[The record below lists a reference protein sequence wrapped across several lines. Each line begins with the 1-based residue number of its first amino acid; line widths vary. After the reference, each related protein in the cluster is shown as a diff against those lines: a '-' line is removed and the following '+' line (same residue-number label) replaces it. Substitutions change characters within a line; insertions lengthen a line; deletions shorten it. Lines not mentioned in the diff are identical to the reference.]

1 MNTYKINNLRT
12 RVQKTENTT
21 KESLNESNFCVKQS
35 NNNNQT
41 DNLNEVKESSSSDLY
56 EIDAETL
63 SRAILTFCLDGA
75 DAIMYALIL
84 GAPNACAIV
93 QKLRMITAILCE
105 KYESTYKN
113 DNKQLKLILDETQIT
128 KSNTS
133 LENSEQNINNENSN
147 IYKHE
152 TQISKNY
159 DSSTDKNSNEEF
171 IKIIENNPHTNVL
184 EQYFLQGL
192 SSWGY
197 KNTQCLTSTLHRSII
212 KWCMRL
218 SHLPSWNIQQLT
230 SWFTMNKTQWIISPS
245 SPYWPIQLQDLALHG
260 RWAPP
265 LCLWGLGNPGALIQ
279 CNHPIAI
286 VGSRGCDDYGHEI
299 ARRLAYESSLRGH
312 TVISGGAMGI
322 DAAAHWGSLESREV
336 CESQSTPSGPTI
348 AVFAGGLNNIGPSSN
363 ANLFEKI
370 ITNGGACISELCPN
384 TTPIARRFLI
394 RNRIIAA
401 LASKVIV
408 AQARIRSGALNTA
421 CWATNLNREL
431 YAIPGDITS
440 PHNTGCNELIG
451 DGKAIMICSFGDIE
465 SIYPNKHKAKLEN
478 SIKNKTFKVKNGD
491 YSNTDTNRNSHDNSI
506 NDSNTDSN
514 TDSNNNENNYTKSLN
529 RKLINNCE
537 SNFKKETKNNEENYF
552 EESINN
558 NLQNYILHAIKLCKK
573 RHMISNMD
581 AVYNTTLE
589 IIKGK
594 ENIFEKSKS
603 TTYSEI
609 KTQPDSTQPDSTA
622 ISNSMPSIAEFSGII
637 TMLEINGFIKRY
649 NDSLILTKRS

>member
-41 DNLNEVKESSSSDLY
+41 DNLNEIKESSSSDLY